1 MRPEQIVEAILF
13 ATEAPLRAEEIAR
26 ADESLDEDRVQ
37 QAIEQLQLLYQES
50 ERAFD
55 LVEVAGGYQ
64 LLTRPEFAGYL
75 ERFDTIPRPSRLSGP
90 ALETLAIVA
99 YRQPIGRLE
108 VEYVRGVGAAGVIRT
123 LQERGLI
130 DVVGRGEGIGRP
142 LLYGTTSRFLE
153 HFGFDSL
160 EALPRPDELPVVLR
174 DRSVPL
180 LPEEEGGA
188 RGDPQDPDQEELPL
202 GGPDAPFASPEG
214 DTT

>member
-13 ATEAPLRAEEIAR
+13 ASEAPLRAEEIAR
-26 ADESLDEDRVQ
+26 ADEALDEDRVE
-37 QAIEQLQLLYQES
+37 QAIQQLRQLYQES

-64 LLTRPEFAGYL
+64 LLTRPEYAGYL

-90 ALETLAIVA
+90 ALETLAIIA

-108 VEYVRGVGAAGVIRT
+108 VEYVRGVGASGVIRT

-180 LPEEEGGA
+180 LPDDE
-188 RGDPQDPDQEELPL
+188 PVDPDQAELPL
-202 GGPDAPFASPEG
+202 DTAGGSPAAPIGGAA
-214 DTT
+214 